1 MTKKKDRLFA
11 QPGQQRPFR
20 FDEQVADVFD
30 DMIKRSVPG
39 YRSILSMIGWL
50 SASHAQPGSRLY
62 DLGASLGG
70 ASRAM
75 LEATRDTD
83 SRVVAVDSSA
93 AMVERL
99 RQVLH
104 PYTDR
109 IDIHCADIRDFAIRN
124 ASVVI
129 MNLVLQ
135 FIEPRDRDALLRRIH
150 DGMQAGGALLLTE
163 KISFSDPQRQARMTE
178 LYYAF
183 KQANGYSELEIAQKR
198 AALEDVL
205 ICDTL
210 ETHLTR
216 LRAAGFSQIDVWFQA
231 LNFMSLIA
239 RR

>member
-1 MTKKKDRLFA
+1 MTKRKDRLFA
-11 QPGQQRPFR
+11 RPGQNRPFR

-30 DMIKRSVPG
+30 DMIQRSVPG

-50 SASHAQPGSRLY
+50 SSHHAQAGSLLY

-75 LEATRDTD
+75 LDATSGTD
-83 SRVVAVDSSA
+83 CRVVAVDNSP
-93 AMVERL
+93 AMIERL
-99 RQVLH
+99 QHALH
-104 PYTDR
+104 GYAPR
-109 IDIHCADIRDFAIRN
+109 LDIRCSDIRDIDICN
-124 ASVVI
+124 ASVVV

-135 FIEPRDRDALLRRIH
+135 FVDTGDRDSLLARIH
-150 DGMQAGGALLLTE
+150 DGILPGGALLLTE
-163 KISFSDPQRQARMTE
+163 KISFSDATRQTRMTE

-210 ETHLTR
+210 ECHVKR
-216 LRAAGFSQIDVWFQA
+216 LQAAGFRQVDVWFQA

-239 RR
+239 LR